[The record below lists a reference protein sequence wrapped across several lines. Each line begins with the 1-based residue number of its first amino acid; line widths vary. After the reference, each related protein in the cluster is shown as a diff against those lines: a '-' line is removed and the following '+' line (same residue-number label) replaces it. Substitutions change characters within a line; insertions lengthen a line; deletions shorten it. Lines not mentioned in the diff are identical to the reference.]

1 MAHNL
6 LLATF
11 GAQKTS
17 RDGGAEMWLQE
28 ANHRIANNLSL
39 VAGLL
44 QLQAAELD
52 PSRPVTGDEASALLR
67 EGANR
72 VQLVAR
78 LHRLLART
86 GDEAAPDLAE
96 FLGDIVEATAALLP
110 SGEAHQ
116 IRYEAAAPC
125 VMAAEK
131 ALPIGLMVGELLT
144 NSLKYAHPTG
154 VNGVITLSCGRS
166 VDGDLLVSV
175 GDDGVGLPEG
185 MNPAEASGLGLRLVN
200 ALARQVGGSLSF
212 DQDGVGLTVSL
223 RLPLPAAPGSRPG

>member
-11 GAQKTS
+11 GAHKPS

-52 PSRPVTGDEASALLR
+52 PSRPVRGEEASAFLR

-86 GDEAAPDLAE
+86 SDDAAPDLAE
-96 FLGDIVEATAALLP
+96 FLGDIVEATVALLP
-110 SGEAHQ
+110 AGEARQ
-116 IRYEAAAPC
+116 IRYQGAGPC
-125 VMAAEK
+125 IMAAEK

-154 VNGVITLSCGRS
+154 VPGVITLCCCRT
-166 VDGDLLVSV
+166 VEGDLLVSV

-185 MNPAEASGLGLRLVN
+185 LDPTEAPRVW
-200 ALARQVGGSLSF
+200 
-212 DQDGVGLTVSL
+212 T
-223 RLPLPAAPGSRPG
+223 RPRRRAWA